1 MPDRITRLFKHWVDT
16 ASQPFNPFEVMQVWQ
31 TYAEVIKGETK
42 RYKDQILM
50 AVDQFSWH
58 RETLIECMMI
68 NEEVR
73 ESVRD
78 LYIVKG
84 LRINQV

>member
-1 MPDRITRLFKHWVDT
+1 
-16 ASQPFNPFEVMQVWQ
+16 
-31 TYAEVIKGETK
+31 
-42 RYKDQILM
+42 M

-84 LRINQV
+84 LRIN